1 LDLTDNLVVVTGAA
15 RRVGREIAL
24 HLARHGCHI
33 VVHYRRSSAEAEDLA
48 RTIRGLGRRCSIV
61 AGDLTDNGLPARIVA
76 HALAEYGRLDAIVN
90 NAAVFAPSAI
100 DTLTPDQFAHT
111 LQINLI
117 APVMLAAAAWP
128 HFRQAGAGKVV
139 NIVDIYAGRP
149 RPDHIAYCAAKAG
162 LANATR
168 SLARAMA
175 PIVQVN
181 AVAPGV
187 ALFPE
192 DLDPAAQERILAKV
206 PLARPG
212 SPADIATTVRFLL
225 ADADYMT
232 GQIIT
237 VDGGRS
243 ITW

>member
-1 LDLTDNLVVVTGAA
+1 MDLTDNVVVVTGAA

-24 HLARHGCHI
+24 YLARQGCHI
-33 VVHYRRSSAEAEDLA
+33 VVHYRRSSAEAEALA
-48 RTIRGLGRRCSIV
+48 QAIHALGRRCSIV
-61 AGDLTDNGLPARIVA
+61 AGDLADNGLPARIVA
-76 HALAEYGRLDAIVN
+76 HALAEHGRLNAIVN
-90 NAAVFAPSAI
+90 NAAVFTPSPI
-100 DTLTPDQFAHT
+100 DTLTPEQFAYA

-139 NIVDIYAGRP
+139 NIVDIYADRP

-212 SPADIATTVRFLL
+212 SPADIATAVRFLL